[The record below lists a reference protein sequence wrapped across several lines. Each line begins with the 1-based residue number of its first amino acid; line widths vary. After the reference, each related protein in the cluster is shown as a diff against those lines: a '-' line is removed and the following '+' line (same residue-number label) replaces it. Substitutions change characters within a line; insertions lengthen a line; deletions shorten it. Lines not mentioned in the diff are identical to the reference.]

1 MQDKEKNMNKKT
13 TCITDE
19 QFDTI
24 VSILFNGNDK
34 IKKNK
39 EMAIMLTITGNC
51 GLRIGD
57 CAKLTIDS
65 FVKEGNDYY
74 YNIKEEKTGKT
85 RSTIIPRPIYDMLV
99 AYAIGSG
106 KSTNEPIFD
115 VKIRTLQYK
124 LQQISK
130 YLGDGYENISTHS
143 FRKCAGMRMYRQSGN
158 DIEMTRRFLN
168 HSSINT
174 TQKYLRVDEE
184 DINTILK
191 DNYRIPF

>member
-1 MQDKEKNMNKKT
+1 MNKKT

-57 CAKLTIDS
+57 CAKLTMDS

-191 DNYRIPF
+191 DNYRIPFKEVI

>member
-1 MQDKEKNMNKKT
+1 MNKKT

-39 EMAIMLTITGNC
+39 EMAIMLTVTGNC

-57 CAKLTIDS
+57 CSKLTIDS

-99 AYAIGSG
+99 AYAVGSG

>member
-1 MQDKEKNMNKKT
+1 MNKKT

-57 CAKLTIDS
+57 CAKLTMDS

-106 KSTNEPIFD
+106 KNTNEPIFD

-168 HSSINT
+168 HSSIST

-191 DNYRIPF
+191 DNYRIPFREVI

>member
-1 MQDKEKNMNKKT
+1 MNKKT

-39 EMAIMLTITGNC
+39 EMAIMLTVTGNC

-57 CAKLTIDS
+57 CSKLTIDS
-65 FVKEGNDYY
+65 FIKEGNDYY

-191 DNYRIPF
+191 DNYRIPFREVL